1 MKQFFSGILLVIGC
15 LVGPMLGAVEWSIKS
30 YPCPSDALFEG
41 FVVEGKGRIYLPDPP
56 TEEPASIQAF
66 IQRSS
71 LVFREYLRELPEG
84 SLVVLDR
91 KRNTL
96 AARSTVEGH
105 VALEGLLGDWN
116 QQLPKMITLQVTLLE
131 IPIADLTALLEETA
145 AQQDHTAQLERLEQA
160 GAKLVASTKL
170 ETKSGQRS
178 TTQMVSMLNHVTE
191 FAARADGSTEAATT
205 EQESIGLLVEVDP
218 IVSRDGRIIDLNLSI
233 SHTSKAAALRSIPL
247 GTLAGKRIHG
257 GVQDFTTEKWT
268 SATALTPGQ
277 SRLLGAAPAEDPTM
291 TRLCFVTA
299 HAPIVIGIKDPRAE
313 TWLKTHG
320 DAVEPIPAE
329 EKKTAPK
336 LGILSGM
343 IIKKFNVPPDFLS
356 GGDSTAAAP
365 ADPFG
370 PVSASSPEPTFTV
383 RMTAESVLK
392 AQGIAFPEGASA
404 TFNRAT
410 SVLTVVNLP
419 ANMELVEAYVG
430 SITYHTPAVL
440 QIRAHIV
447 EADSALVR
455 KIARSSLS
463 VTDHREA
470 WQTFQAEIAAGR
482 GRVVSVAAIETRS
495 GQRSQVQSG
504 SFYAWATSNLAPQIS
519 ESKTEKTVT
528 AIAAL
533 PVAEL
538 RADIERIPLGLQF
551 EIDPVLGA
559 DGFTID
565 LNASIQ
571 RQSQPPTEHFAAAEP
586 QTVDAPSVDFHPQ
599 VLTTAFTTADK
610 LWRMIGTWQPV
621 GADGKLDP
629 AVMQA
634 IFIQAV
640 VLRVG
645 E

>member
-1 MKQFFSGILLVIGC
+1 MKRLFLATLSIIGC
-15 LVGPMLGAVEWSIKS
+15 LAGAVLSAAEWSIKS

-56 TEEPASIQAF
+56 TEEAASIQAF

-105 VALEGLLGDWN
+105 LALDTLLGEWN

-131 IPIADLTALLEETA
+131 VPITDLTALLEETA
-145 AQQDHTAQLERLEQA
+145 AQQDHTAQLERLENT
-160 GAKLVASTKL
+160 GSKLVASAKL

-178 TTQMVSMLNHVTE
+178 TTQMISMLTHVTE

-205 EQESIGLLVEVDP
+205 EQEPIGLSVEVDP
-218 IVSRDGRIIDLNLSI
+218 ILSHDGRIIDLNLSI
-233 SHTSKAAALRSIPL
+233 SHTSNTAAVRTIPL

-268 SATALTPGQ
+268 SGTSLTPGQ
-277 SRLLGAAPAEDPTM
+277 SRLLGAVPADNPTLA
-291 TRLCFVTA
+291 RLCFVTA
-299 HAPIVIGIKDPRAE
+299 YAPTVIGIKDPRAE

-320 DAVEPIPAE
+320 NAVEPIPAE

-336 LGILSGM
+336 LGLLSGM
-343 IIKKFNVPPDFLS
+343 VIKKFHVPPDFLS
-356 GGDSTAAAP
+356 AENSNAAAP

-370 PVSASSPEPTFTV
+370 PRSPSSPEPTFNV

-392 AQGIAFPEGASA
+392 AQGIAFPEGSSA

-410 SVLTVVNLP
+410 AVLTVVNLP
-419 ANMELVEAYVG
+419 ANMELVEAFVE

-440 QIRAHIV
+440 QFRAHII

-470 WQTFQAEIAAGR
+470 WQALQAEVTAGR

-495 GQRSQVQSG
+495 GQRCQVQSG
-504 SFYAWATSNLAPQIS
+504 SFYAWATSNLTPQIS
-519 ESKTEKTVT
+519 EIKTEKTVT

-538 RADIERIPLGLQF
+538 RADIERIPLGVQF
-551 EIDPVLGA
+551 EIDPVLGS

-565 LNASIQ
+565 VNASIQ
-571 RQSQPPTEHFAAAEP
+571 RQSQPPSEHFAPAEP
-586 QTVDAPSVDFHPQ
+586 QTVDAPLVNFHPQ
-599 VLTTAFTTADK
+599 ILSTAFTSADK
-610 LWRMIGTWQPV
+610 LWRLVGTWQSV
-621 GADGKLDP
+621 GADGQLDP

-645 E
+645 D